1 PGRRFARHPRRSRRA
16 RRRRSDLRHHLRGQL
31 QLLPPQGAANAA
43 RVLQGR
49 PRRAAARRGLH
60 RRRPRR
66 SRCDARERGL
76 PRPRRFRLSLGAG
89 VLRPAHARDG
99 VPHPFRFPR
108 RILVLAGV
116 QLRVAAV
123 DDARAHRSPARG
135 RVLRRASPVGEDDR
149 RRRRDGRVLR
159 TEAGRELGPVV
170 DVHRGRALMAMA
182 KSSSKTKK
190 SATSKKRSTAKRRPP
205 QAERADRYR
214 LYQSSV
220 QTPSADVAFFDRV
233 FRKLRGRAPRS
244 LREDFCGT
252 GYLSATW
259 AASHRERTALGID
272 IDPEPLAWGK
282 AHNLTTI
289 SPKAAQRVQLVQA
302 DVLDGVGDRTEV
314 ACAMNFS
321 YGVFKERELLRR
333 YFQVVH
339 DRLEDDGVFFTE
351 IYGGTEAI
359 VELEE
364 ERDCEGFTYVWQ
376 QERYN

>member
-1 PGRRFARHPRRSRRA
+1 
-16 RRRRSDLRHHLRGQL
+16 
-31 QLLPPQGAANAA
+31 
-43 RVLQGR
+43 
-49 PRRAAARRGLH
+49 
-60 RRRPRR
+60 
-66 SRCDARERGL
+66 
-76 PRPRRFRLSLGAG
+76 
-89 VLRPAHARDG
+89 
-99 VPHPFRFPR
+99 
-108 RILVLAGV
+108 
-116 QLRVAAV
+116 
-123 DDARAHRSPARG
+123 
-135 RVLRRASPVGEDDR
+135 
-149 RRRRDGRVLR
+149 
-159 TEAGRELGPVV
+159 
-170 DVHRGRALMAMA
+170 MAMA

-205 QAERADRYR
+205 QAEQADRYR

-376 QERYN
+376 QERYNPIDHHTRCHIHFRFPDKSKIERAFTYDWRLWSIPELRELLVEAGFQRPAVYWETTDEDGDGTGEFEVTEEQENQESWLVYIVAAK